1 VGSEKKRTMIGRL
14 SLLAVGLVIGI
25 ALAHVIPG
33 LPQFLPGVVASSPGS
48 QEGSTDEHN
57 PGAGSADDQ
66 QGAVKLDLPPAARG
80 DVI

>member
-1 VGSEKKRTMIGRL
+1 
-14 SLLAVGLVIGI
+14 
-25 ALAHVIPG
+25 
-33 LPQFLPGVVASSPGS
+33 LPQFASSPGP

-57 PGAGSADDQ
+57 PVAGSADDQ

>member
-33 LPQFLPGVVASSPGS
+33 LPQFASSPGP

-57 PGAGSADDQ
+57 PVAGSADDQ